1 VENLKVKEGGIDK
14 EEVEKKKKKKKQNL
28 ANTYADIHL

>member
-14 EEVEKKKKKKKQNL
+14 EEVEKKKKKKQNL